1 MGFDDGLLGLMP
13 STLKVNALKGVSTD
27 GYGTASYSSSTA
39 SYRCRVVEKQT
50 LVHTFEGD
58 EQVARTVAWVRS
70 TSTFGPWDK
79 VTLPDGTTPRLLAV
93 EDYPD
98 EDGHH
103 HQKLYFGG

>member
-1 MGFDDGLLGLMP
+1 MAFDTDLLALMP
-13 STLKVNALKGVSTD
+13 STLKVNVLKGVSTD
-27 GYGTASYSSSTA
+27 GYGTATWSSSTK

-58 EQVARTVAWVRS
+58 EQMARTVVWVRS

-79 VTLPDGTTPRLLAV
+79 ITLPDGTTPRLLAV

-98 EDGHH
+98 EDGAH
-103 HQKLYFGG
+103 HQRLFFGG

>member
-1 MGFDDGLLGLMP
+1 MAFDTNLLALMP
-13 STLKVNALKGVSTD
+13 STLKVNALKGVSSD
-27 GYGTASYSSSTA
+27 GYCIPTWSSSTK

-79 VTLPDGTTPRLLAV
+79 ITLPVGTTPRLLAV

-98 EDGHH
+98 EDGAH
-103 HQKLYFGG
+103 HQKLMFGG